1 MIIDFL
7 VINLV
12 RREMAK
18 NNTVPGTKPRRE
30 SQHCGCG
37 QFLGRGCG
45 QFSGRGV
52 VSSWVGGVVSSWSCD
67 IVWLYRES
75 WPPPEETCSHT
86 SVLPLALS
94 CTRCMSMTSCLGVG
108 MILFLFFIVM

>member
-18 NNTVPGTKPRRE
+18 NYSNRE
-30 SQHCGCG
+30 SQYCGCG

-45 QFSGRGV
+45 QFSGRGCGQFMV
-52 VSSWVGGVVSSWSCD
+52 LRHRLVPQLQGILASSRGN
-67 IVWLYRES
+67 L
-75 WPPPEETCSHT
+75 
-86 SVLPLALS
+86 
-94 CTRCMSMTSCLGVG
+94 
-108 MILFLFFIVM
+108 